1 MTVDRSGEGGGAPTD
16 GVAAPH
22 VPARAALAPEHE
34 HAAFALEVRDL
45 WAGYPGHP
53 PALEAVDLAV
63 PVGEIV
69 GLIWPN
75 GAGKSTL
82 IKTVLGLVKPMR
94 GELRIFGRS
103 IDEARGEVAY
113 MPQIDE
119 VDWAFP
125 VSVTDVV
132 LMGRYRGMRPFSR
145 WSRTDRRLAAEALE
159 RMGLGGFGG
168 RQVGRLSGGQRRRV
182 LMARAIAR
190 GARLL
195 LLDEPFAG
203 LDAAVQHDL
212 LAILDELAKE
222 GASILV
228 ATHDLSCVAT
238 SCDEVYCLNRCR
250 IASGPPAEV
259 LTEEVLTR
267 TFQRHLLSV
276 VGASALVVAQDEHD
290 EHDEHAGTSGDA

>member
-1 MTVDRSGEGGGAPTD
+1 MLS
-16 GVAAPH
+16 
-22 VPARAALAPEHE
+22 
-34 HAAFALEVRDL
+34 VRDL

-69 GLIWPN
+69 GLIGPN

-168 RQVGRLSGGQRRRV
+168 RQVGRLSGGQRQA
-182 LMARAIAR
+182 LAIAR
-190 GARLL
+190 ALMLDPHLL
-195 LLDEPFAG
+195 LLDEASAALSPIMREQTFARIEAIAADG
-203 LDAAVQHDL
+203 VAVLMIEQNATEALAISSRGYLLVGGQNALEQDAAEM
-212 LAILDELAKE
+212 LANPEVGRLFLGREEETADT
-222 GASILV
+222 GA
-228 ATHDLSCVAT
+228 A
-238 SCDEVYCLNRCR
+238 
-250 IASGPPAEV
+250 PPA
-259 LTEEVLTR
+259 
-267 TFQRHLLSV
+267 
-276 VGASALVVAQDEHD
+276 
-290 EHDEHAGTSGDA
+290 DA